1 MKEIKH
7 LSVHQWLRSATP
19 DSQQPTSPIGFLF
32 LKLPPPPCAVLLV
45 YTIYYVYIY
54 TFVHLANRSGGSCL
68 FSKGGVNEEK
78 RLWAQMNKISGF
90 YVNLAR
96 SRFLYRNPKLDRSP
110 VVPVIFFPV
119 TPVRKLKM
127 PSQVKIIPKWMLQ
140 GWGSGKQMLE
150 PGKQD

>member
-19 DSQQPTSPIGFLF
+19 DSQQPTSPIGFLC

-45 YTIYYVYIY
+45 YTIFYVYIY

-78 RLWAQMNKISGF
+78 RLCAQMTKISGF

-96 SRFLYRNPKLDRSP
+96 SRFLYRNPKLDRTLEALKYS
-110 VVPVIFFPV
+110 IF
-119 TPVRKLKM
+119 
-127 PSQVKIIPKWMLQ
+127 
-140 GWGSGKQMLE
+140 WGGDPYVLSVSIG
-150 PGKQD
+150 GIGFQDQH